1 MYRYNRPVS
10 VDDHPWESIGFR
22 IGKPV
27 VGFIEKSVAQSE
39 CGVKSSHK
47 EVVIDRNIAVT
58 GHYSAADECV
68 WVDGRLSQPFTGIA
82 DDPGDGSRLK
92 RLHLI
97 GHEDFIGID
106 PRASS
111 GDSLVAAWQQFS
123 DKLHYFV
130 SSTLTVLRNF
140 AT

>member
-68 WVDGRLSQPFTGIA
+68 WVEVACPNHSPASLTTPVTV
-82 DDPGDGSRLK
+82 PG
-92 RLHLI
+92 
-97 GHEDFIGID
+97 
-106 PRASS
+106 
-111 GDSLVAAWQQFS
+111 
-123 DKLHYFV
+123 
-130 SSTLTVLRNF
+130 
-140 AT
+140 